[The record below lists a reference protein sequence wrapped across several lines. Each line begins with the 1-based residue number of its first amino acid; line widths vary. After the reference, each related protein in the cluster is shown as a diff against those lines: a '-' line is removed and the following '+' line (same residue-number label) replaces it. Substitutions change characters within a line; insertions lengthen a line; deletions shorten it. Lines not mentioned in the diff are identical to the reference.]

1 MTRSAIL
8 LLSLILGTFAIAG
21 CGRSATIDKPTESD
35 TIASGYDA
43 MSDAQKAEYD
53 QEMAKQMEN

>member
-1 MTRSAIL
+1 MTRPAIL
-8 LLSLILGTFAIAG
+8 LLALILGTSAIAG
-21 CGRSATIDKPTESD
+21 CGRSSTIDKPSESD